1 MRVILLLI
9 IFTIMPNVSIA
20 QRVQI
25 SGIPGQDSD
34 MDISDMLSQIMAP
47 YHNELTNLNN
57 TMTDKEIEFDL
68 WQDFKT
74 QVEEFE
80 QVNRYIMGYESAF
93 RSLTNTVS
101 DPSALQIQVART
113 AKRGEYRATINTL
126 ASPHA
131 FASAPIP
138 IDKSIAKG
146 DFTVIFNT
154 NTNSV
159 QFPGGDVTSLFNLLK
174 STLSNNIEVNLL
186 NSSQTEKVVSLV
198 GSKDGSENKIVFE
211 GDLAPLLD
219 ARILTTGEQSET
231 NIQWSTSNTNTIISN
246 SSINIETS
254 YPLEGK
260 IMLSFSSSLT
270 DIIENIEERN
280 TNKIS
285 LSNLTQNKIGE
296 ITNLNIVLP
305 GASPILEDI
314 TLDTKDNTE
323 IVKEPIQQLVLTFDD
338 DTVENIS
345 LENKKYS
352 IPLDKF
358 VNKTLI
364 SVTAMAE
371 DKILDISDLTL
382 ISSPNGALKPYNET
396 SKAQD
401 ASFLLDGLEIT
412 RPSNTISDL
421 IPGVTLELL
430 QEQTGNIRIKIEPD
444 IELIKETIVQWVVRY
459 NTIMEEIY
467 TYTTI
472 PFDQIGRIKPLHLRK
487 EDEEDLK
494 EGTFYGNTSLIGF
507 KDRMR
512 RLAGSPHG
520 LDQNS
525 LSLLDQIGIYTR
537 RRTSMNNDPDALRKG
552 TLTLDVGELERK
564 LNEQFEDVNKLFVLD
579 TDGDTVGDRGVVIA
593 SIDTLKIMIGGNG
606 FLDKMEQ
613 DNSRKMK
620 EMNNQITKKEESIES
635 INRKERQA
643 LLQMNQAIT
652 QSKALSESLQQR
664 LR

>member
-1 MRVILLLI
+1 MRIVLFLI
-9 IFTIMPNVSIA
+9 IFVIIPNISIA

-34 MDISDMLSQIMAP
+34 MDISDMLNQIMAP

-57 TMTDKEIEFDL
+57 TMTDKEIEFEL

-113 AKRGEYRATINTL
+113 AERGEYRATINTL
-126 ASPHA
+126 ASPHS

-138 IDKSIAKG
+138 IDKAITKG
-146 DFTVIFNT
+146 DFSVIINT
-154 NTNSV
+154 NTNSI
-159 QFPGGDVTSLFNLLK
+159 QFPGGDVTSLFNLLR
-174 STLSNNIEVNLL
+174 STLSNTIDVNLL
-186 NSSQTEKVVSLV
+186 NSSQTEKIISLV
-198 GSKDGSENKIVFE
+198 GNKEGVANQIMFE

-219 ARILTTGEQSET
+219 AKILTTGEQSET
-231 NIQWSTSNTNTIISN
+231 NLQWSTSDTNTIVSN

-254 YPLEGK
+254 YPLQDK
-260 IMLSFSSSLT
+260 TMLSFSASLT
-270 DIIENIEERN
+270 DIIENIEIPN

-285 LSNLTQNKIGE
+285 LSNLTQNQIGE
-296 ITNLNIVLP
+296 TTNLNIILP
-305 GASPILEDI
+305 GATPILEDI
-314 TLDTKDNTE
+314 TLDTNNIE
-323 IVKEPIQQLVLTFDD
+323 SIKEPIQQLVLTFDD
-338 DTVENIS
+338 NTVENIK

-352 IPLDKF
+352 ISLDKF
-358 VNKTLI
+358 INKTLT
-364 SVTAMAE
+364 SVTALAE
-371 DKILDISDLTL
+371 KKILNISDLTL
-382 ISSPNGALKPYNET
+382 ISSPDGTLKPYNET

-421 IPGVTLELL
+421 ISGVTLELL
-430 QEQTGNIRIKIEPD
+430 QEKTGNIRIKIEPD

-459 NTIMEEIY
+459 NNIMEEIY

-472 PFDQIGRIKPLHLRK
+472 PFDQIGRMKPLHLRK

-579 TDGDTVGDRGVVIA
+579 TDGDNVGDKGVVIA
-593 SIDTLKIMIGGNG
+593 SINTLKMMIGGEG
-606 FLDKMEQ
+606 FLDKIEQ

-620 EMNNQITKKEESIES
+620 EMNDQITKKEEAIE
-635 INRKERQA
+635 NTDRKERQA

>member
-1 MRVILLLI
+1 MRVVLFLI
-9 IFTIMPNVSIA
+9 IFMIMPNLSTA

-34 MDISDMLSQIMAP
+34 MDITDMLGQIMAP

-57 TMTDKEIEFDL
+57 TMTDKEIEFEL

-101 DPSALQIQVART
+101 DPTALQIQVTRV

-126 ASPHA
+126 ASPHS

-138 IDKSIAKG
+138 IDKTITKG
-146 DFTVIFNT
+146 DFSVIFNT
-154 NTNSV
+154 NTNTI
-159 QFPGGDVTSLFNLLK
+159 QFPGGNVSDLFNLLR
-174 STLSNNIEVNLL
+174 SNLSNNIDINLL
-186 NSSQTEKVVSLV
+186 NSSETEKIISLV
-198 GSKDGSENKIVFE
+198 GSKEGLSNQIMFE

-219 ARILTTGEQSET
+219 AKILTTGEQSET
-231 NIQWSTSNTNTIISN
+231 NIQWSISNTNVIISN
-246 SSINIETS
+246 SSITIETS
-254 YPLEGK
+254 YPLQDK
-260 IMLSFSSSLT
+260 TMLSFSSSLT
-270 DIIENIEERN
+270 EIIENIEVQN

-285 LSNLTQNKIGE
+285 LSNLTQNNTGE
-296 ITNLNIVLP
+296 ITNLNIILP

-314 TLDTKDNTE
+314 TLDTSEPE

-338 DTVENIS
+338 NTVENIN

-352 IPLDKF
+352 IPLDEF
-358 VNKTLI
+358 TNKTLI

-371 DKILDISDLTL
+371 DKILDISDLTFV
-382 ISSPNGALKPYNET
+382 SSPDGELKPYNEI

-412 RPSNTISDL
+412 RPSNIISDL
-421 IPGVTLELL
+421 IPGVTLDLL
-430 QEQTGNIRIKIEPD
+430 QEKTGAIKIKIEPD
-444 IELIKETIVQWVVRY
+444 IELIKDTIVQWVVRY
-459 NTIMEEIY
+459 NAIMEEIY

-472 PFDQIGRIKPLHLRK
+472 PFDQIGRTKPLHLRK
-487 EDEEDLK
+487 KDEEDLK
-494 EGTFYGNTSLIGF
+494 EGTFYGNTSLTGF

-552 TLTLDVGELERK
+552 TLTLDVGELEQK

-579 TDGDTVGDRGVVIA
+579 TDGDNVGDKGVVIS
-593 SIDTLKIMIGGNG
+593 SIDTLKMMIGGNG
-606 FLDKMEQ
+606 FLDKIEQ
-613 DNSRKMK
+613 DNPRKMK
-620 EMNNQITKKEESIES
+620 EMDDIISKKEEAIES
-635 INRKERQA
+635 TDRKERQA

>member
-1 MRVILLLI
+1 MRVVLFLI
-9 IFTIMPNVSIA
+9 IFMIMPNLSTA

-34 MDISDMLSQIMAP
+34 MDITDMLGQIMAP

-57 TMTDKEIEFDL
+57 TMTDKEIEFEL

-74 QVEEFE
+74 QIEEFE

-101 DPSALQIQVART
+101 DPTALQIQVTRV

-126 ASPHA
+126 ASPHS

-138 IDKSIAKG
+138 IDKTITKG
-146 DFTVIFNT
+146 DFSVIFNT
-154 NTNSV
+154 NTNTI
-159 QFPGGDVTSLFNLLK
+159 QFPGGNVSDLFNLLR
-174 STLSNNIEVNLL
+174 SNLSNNIDINLL
-186 NSSQTEKVVSLV
+186 NSSETEKIISLV
-198 GSKDGSENKIVFE
+198 GSKEGLSNQIMFE

-219 ARILTTGEQSET
+219 AKILTTGEQSET
-231 NIQWSTSNTNTIISN
+231 NIQWSISNTNAIISN
-246 SSINIETS
+246 SSITIETS
-254 YPLEGK
+254 HPLQDK
-260 IMLSFSSSLT
+260 TMLSFSSSLT
-270 DIIENIEERN
+270 DIIENIEVQN

-285 LSNLTQNKIGE
+285 LSNLTQNNTGE
-296 ITNLNIVLP
+296 ITNLNIILP

-314 TLDTKDNTE
+314 TLDTSEPE

-338 DTVENIS
+338 NTVENIN

-352 IPLDKF
+352 IPLDEF
-358 VNKTLI
+358 TNKTLI

-371 DKILDISDLTL
+371 DKILDISDLTFV
-382 ISSPNGALKPYNET
+382 SSPDGALKPYNEI

-412 RPSNTISDL
+412 RPSNIISDL
-421 IPGVTLELL
+421 IPGVTLDLL
-430 QEQTGNIRIKIEPD
+430 QEKTGAIKIKIEPD
-444 IELIKETIVQWVVRY
+444 IELIKDTIVQWVVRY
-459 NTIMEEIY
+459 NAIMEEIY

-472 PFDQIGRIKPLHLRK
+472 PFDQIGRTKPLHLRK
-487 EDEEDLK
+487 KDEEDLK
-494 EGTFYGNTSLIGF
+494 EGTFYGNTSLTGF

-552 TLTLDVGELERK
+552 TLTLDVGELEQK

-579 TDGDTVGDRGVVIA
+579 TDGDSVGDKGVVIS
-593 SIDTLKIMIGGNG
+593 SINTLKMMIGGNG
-606 FLDKMEQ
+606 FLDKIEQ
-613 DNSRKMK
+613 DNPRKMK
-620 EMNNQITKKEESIES
+620 EMDDLITKKEEAIKSTD
-635 INRKERQA
+635 RKERQA

>member
-1 MRVILLLI
+1 MRIILLLI
-9 IFTIMPNVSIA
+9 VFTIMPNMSIA

-57 TMTDKEIEFDL
+57 TVTDKEIEFEL

-126 ASPHA
+126 ASPHS

-138 IDKSIAKG
+138 IDKAITKG
-146 DFTVIFNT
+146 DFSVIFNT
-154 NTNSV
+154 NTNMI
-159 QFPGGDVTSLFNLLK
+159 QFPGGNVTDLFNLLRL
-174 STLSNNIEVNLL
+174 TLSNNIDINLL
-186 NSSQTEKVVSLV
+186 NSSETEKIISLV
-198 GSKDGSENKIVFE
+198 GSKEGLSNQIMFE

-231 NIQWSTSNTNTIISN
+231 NIQWATSNTNTIISN

-260 IMLSFSSSLT
+260 TMLSFSSSLT
-270 DIIENIEERN
+270 DIVEAVEVQSAE
-280 TNKIS
+280 KIS
-285 LSNLTQNKIGE
+285 LSNLTQNNTGE

-314 TLDTKDNTE
+314 TLDTNDTE

-371 DKILDISDLTL
+371 DKILNISDLTL
-382 ISSPNGALKPYNET
+382 IYSPDGELKPYNET

-430 QEQTGNIRIKIEPD
+430 QEQPDNIRIKIEPD

-459 NTIMEEIY
+459 NAIMEEIY

-472 PFDQIGRIKPLHLRK
+472 PFDQIGRMKPLHLRK

-593 SIDTLKIMIGGNG
+593 SIDTLKMMIGGNG

-635 INRKERQA
+635 IDRKERQA